1 MRRLPVYL
9 LIDVSGS
16 MMGEPITA
24 VENGVSMLVT
34 ALRSEPQALETAY
47 LSVITFDNTARQLV
61 PLTDLTSFQEPH
73 LEASGATYL
82 GAALELL
89 AKKLDTEVIKTTF
102 EEKGDWKPLV
112 FIMTDGQPNDDWKK
126 GADIV
131 KMRKP
136 TIVACAAGFEA
147 NTRILKQITDNVVQ
161 LGSTSAPDIAAFFKW
176 VTASISTGSQRVNV
190 SSEED
195 SGDLGALPPPPPELS
210 VVV

>member
-9 LIDVSGS
+9 LLDVSGS

-34 ALRSEPQALETAY
+34 ALRGDPYAMETAY
-47 LSVITFDNTARQLV
+47 LSVITFDNSARQLV
-61 PLTDLTSFQEPH
+61 PLTDLTSFQEPA

-82 GAALELL
+82 GEAMELV
-89 AKKLDTEVIKTTF
+89 ADKIDKEVIKTTF

-126 GADIV
+126 GADIL
-131 KMRKP
+131 KIRKP
-136 TIVACAAGFEA
+136 TIIACAAGFEA
-147 NTRILKQITDNVVQ
+147 NTNILKQITDNVVQ
-161 LGSTSAPDIAAFFKW
+161 LGSTSSSDIAAFFKW
-176 VTASISTGSQRVNV
+176 VTVSISAGSQKVNV
-190 SSEED
+190 SSEKNGED
-195 SGDLGALPPPPPELS
+195 LNDLPPPPPELS